1 MTDPRPARTVVL
13 GVGNLLLSDEG
24 VGVHFVQRFEKIYHI
39 PEEIQVLDGGTLG
52 MDLLYYL
59 EGAENLLIIDAVQA
73 DRAPG
78 ALIRL
83 ADDKVPAFLSMKVSP
98 HQVGVP
104 DMLAAA
110 RLRGTLPKHIVL
122 WGVQPASLEVSMELS
137 DVVAPL
143 VDVLIEK
150 AIEELKQWGFVLTKL
165 SA

>member
-1 MTDPRPARTVVL
+1 VTDPRPAHTVVL

-24 VGVHFVQRFEKIYHI
+24 VGVHFVQRFEKTYHI
-39 PEEIQVLDGGTLG
+39 PEEIQFLDGGTLG

-73 DRAPG
+73 DREPG
-78 ALIRL
+78 TLIRL

-110 RLRGTLPKHIVL
+110 TLRGTLPKHIVL

-137 DVVAPL
+137 DIVSPL

-165 SA
+165 K